1 MEVPVFSRWWE
12 VALFLLLGL
21 LFLPFFLLLYL
32 TVGAIIVI
40 DTAISVIDTAWEYL
54 KGEK

>member
-1 MEVPVFSRWWE
+1 MFSRWWE

-54 KGEK
+54 KRGKVDD